1 MAIRAPDGANNKV
14 KNDCSYKQTSS
25 SLGFAPKTSKARLT
39 WNRIDLAQKVIF
51 SQRLFKF
58 LVLLRHTLLQSS
70 KAVMIS
76 LSLVSGVKKSFVC
89 SILIWSWYSIIPTR
103 ENEFL
108 FKQVVSWIKYSI
120 IFSVGHWTF
129 IVRLGQ
135 LYQHVEV
142 FIRTLVA
149 ETCLISP
156 ELLGPEGKPLKDGRP
171 KISL

>member
-1 MAIRAPDGANNKV
+1 MCIPTHSPSTVKVDFTQTCTDFHQQRIIWEADNLDKYQDTAAKALLQLSCDTPQVRDCRQHEPEHLGEQERINNKV

-89 SILIWSWYSIIPTR
+89 SILK
-103 ENEFL
+103 L
-108 FKQVVSWIKYSI
+108 
-120 IFSVGHWTF
+120 IFNNSN
-129 IVRLGQ
+129 
-135 LYQHVEV
+135 
-142 FIRTLVA
+142 
-149 ETCLISP
+149 P
-156 ELLGPEGKPLKDGRP
+156 E
-171 KISL
+171 